1 MIKERENALFGEIAV
16 QKGFI
21 LKKQLRNALKIQS
34 LDNERN
40 NEHRIIGRILKD
52 EGLITDEQIYQVLG
66 ILHKKNSGQ

>member
-1 MIKERENALFGEIAV
+1 MFGEIAV

-52 EGLITDEQIYQVLG
+52 EGLINDEQVYQVLG
-66 ILHKKNSGQ
+66 TLHKRNSGQ